1 MGIPELLICHS
12 NKGAHMTRRQFTRQ
26 TRNAVASAS
35 DHGPSLSDWLSRI
48 EAMGDEDLSA
58 AVEGIWCGRSGR
70 VTLDMAG
77 TTSSLCMG
85 WYESHVE
92 YSYIS

>member
-1 MGIPELLICHS
+1 
-12 NKGAHMTRRQFTRQ
+12 MTRRRFTRK

-35 DHGPSLSDWLSRI
+35 DHGPTLGDWLSRI

-70 VTLDMAG
+70 VALDMTG
-77 TTSSLCMG
+77 TTSFLCMEWHNG
-85 WYESHVE
+85 RVES
-92 YSYIS
+92 SYIS

>member
-1 MGIPELLICHS
+1 
-12 NKGAHMTRRQFTRQ
+12 MTRRRFTRK

-35 DHGPSLSDWLSRI
+35 DHGPTLGDWLSRI
-48 EAMGDEDLSA
+48 EAIGDEDLSGA
-58 AVEGIWCGRSGR
+58 IEGIWCGRSGR
-70 VTLDMAG
+70 VALDMAG

>member
-1 MGIPELLICHS
+1 MQRITLNTAPEIQRII
-12 NKGAHMTRRQFTRQ
+12 KRFPRKTRT
-26 TRNAVASAS
+26 AVASAS
-35 DHGPSLSDWLSRI
+35 DHGPTLGDWLSRI
-48 EAMGDEDLSA
+48 EAIGDVDLSR

-77 TTSSLCMG
+77 TTSSLCVG
-85 WYESHVE
+85 WHESHVE